1 MISDFMQSAVLTVAS
16 FFCSHLSG
24 GQVDQEAAAG
34 GGAVDGEPAAGGAA
48 GAGVDL
54 PADGRGE

>member
-1 MISDFMQSAVLTVAS
+1 MQSAVLTVAS